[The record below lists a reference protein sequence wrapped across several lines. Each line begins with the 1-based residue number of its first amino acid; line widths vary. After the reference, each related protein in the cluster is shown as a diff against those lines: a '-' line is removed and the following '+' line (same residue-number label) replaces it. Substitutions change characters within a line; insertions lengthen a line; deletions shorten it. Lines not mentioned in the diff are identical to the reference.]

1 MKIDYQLRSGSH
13 AADLATADDMEM
25 RYDAFLGDLFIR
37 DAETNLSAPWG
48 WIPILDF
55 ALCIVAILRQLLT
68 QSGRA
73 VYEFTESEEI
83 LKFHR
88 VANHIQI
95 SSTYSSEVITCSLDE
110 FVEAVIDF
118 CSRLGRE
125 LGTEHPTLSENR
137 LFVGFSNEV
146 SSLSSTLSIKD

>member
-1 MKIDYQLRSGSH
+1 MKIDYQLRSGID
-13 AADLATADDMEM
+13 AADLETADDMEM

-48 WIPILDF
+48 WIPIFDF
-55 ALCIVAILRQLLT
+55 ALSIVAILRQLLT
-68 QSGRA
+68 QSGGA
-73 VYEFTESEEI
+73 VYEFTESEDT
-83 LKFHR
+83 LKFHL

-95 SSTYSSEVITCSLDE
+95 SSTYSSGVITCSLDE
-110 FVEAVIDF
+110 FDEAVIDF

-125 LGTEHPTLSENR
+125 LRTEHPTLSENR

-146 SSLSSTLSIKD
+146 SSLEAMPHL